1 MPAGEGNAGEFIEAL
16 VDPAQHTH
24 IADRAVAMDN
34 GVERDRPLYIF
45 LHQLRRICGIDFLRS
60 HGRDELALVATF
72 FQFGEA
78 NDPASTRGIK
88 VGHIQCH
95 RIEPAH
101 PKNFLFKV
109 VCVQLRHRWRQS
121 VGKTCQ
127 TRRRCTRQQLGADQG
142 LLVNSLAGYGIASQ
156 RRGGRLIGTGSY
168 VDSGRDAGVCIAAG
182 SRSLPVPSAAS
193 IPIPSGVTGC
203 AIRCDVGSSG
213 STGLPFG
220 SCSESSATVAG
231 WYFDWAI
238 DSGGTNAECDDS
250 SSYVRCPCSWERW
263 WRRHDLPSRAAETR
277 HPRAQGVLLRNR

>member
-1 MPAGEGNAGEFIEAL
+1 MPAGEGNTGEFVEPLI
-16 VDPAQHTH
+16 DPAQHTH
-24 IADRAVAMDN
+24 IADRAVAMDK
-34 GVERDRPLYIF
+34 GVERDGPLDIF
-45 LHQLRRICGIDFLRS
+45 AHQLRRICGINFLRC
-60 HGRDELALVATF
+60 HGRDELAFFAAF
-72 FQFGEA
+72 FQFSEA
-78 NDPASTRGIK
+78 NDPASASGIQ

-95 RIEPAH
+95 RVEPAH
-101 PKNFLFKV
+101 PKYSLFKV
-109 VCVQLRHRWRQS
+109 SCIQFWHRWRQS

-127 TRRRCTRQQLGADQG
+127 ARRRYTRQQLGANQG
-142 LLVNSLAGYGIASQ
+142 LMVNSPAGCGIASQ
-156 RRGGRLIGTGSY
+156 SGSGRLVGTGSY
-168 VDSGRDAGVCIAAG
+168 VDPGRDAGVCIAAG

-193 IPIPSGVTGC
+193 IPIPRGATGC
-203 AIRCDVGSSG
+203 EIRSNVGSSG

-277 HPRAQGVLLRNR
+277 HPRAHGVLLRNS